1 MRGRDA
7 RTTASGTLAIL
18 LCKIHYVPKP
28 IYDKLAGR
36 YEKAMAPFERR
47 FLSHWRQETI
57 SRLPS
62 AARILEVGAGT
73 GLNFPFYP
81 AHKYAVASEISCR
94 MIEITA
100 QKSEADNIRLIQ
112 TDAESLPFAANSF
125 DAAFATLVFCSLGEP
140 QKAFAELQRVVVA
153 GGRIVLL
160 EHVRPPGVLGYVFD
174 GLSILTEALIED
186 HFNRRTVKLAEEAGL
201 KIVEVKQKAF
211 GIVNLIV
218 CEVNK

>member
-1 MRGRDA
+1 M
-7 RTTASGTLAIL
+7 
-18 LCKIHYVPKP
+18 CKIQYVPKP

-36 YEKAMAPFERR
+36 YEKALAPFERR
-47 FLSHWRQETI
+47 FLSRWRRETI
-57 SRLPS
+57 SQLPF

-81 AHKYAVASEISCR
+81 SHQYAVASEISCR
-94 MIEITA
+94 MIEIA
-100 QKSEADNIRLIQ
+100 AEKPEASEIHLVQ
-112 TDAESLPFAANSF
+112 TDAETLPFAANSF
-125 DAAFATLVFCSLGEP
+125 DAAFATLVFCSLKEP
-140 QKAFAELQRVVVA
+140 QKAFAELQRVVA
-153 GGRIVLL
+153 DGGRIVLL

-174 GLSILTEALIED
+174 GLSVLTEALMED
-186 HFNRRTVKLAEEAGL
+186 HFNRRTARLAKEAGL